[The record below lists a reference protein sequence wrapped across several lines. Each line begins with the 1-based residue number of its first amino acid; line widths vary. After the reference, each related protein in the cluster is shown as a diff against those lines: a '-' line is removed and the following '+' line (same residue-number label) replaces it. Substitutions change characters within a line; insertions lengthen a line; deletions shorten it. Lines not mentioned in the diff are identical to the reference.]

1 MNPSLKKFEAV
12 ATVVELRH
20 LAADQKRLEQLKSN
34 RLVLEHAELIVSVP
48 AALTDLEEKRVA
60 YEEAQEAKRK
70 LAAEAAKEGDAM
82 VADEKPPASKAT
94 PKKKAAKKKA
104 AKKTATRKSATGSN
118 R

>member
-1 MNPSLKKFEAV
+1 MNPSLKKYEAV

-20 LAADQKRLEQLKSN
+20 LAADMKRLEQLNTN
-34 RLVLEHAELIVSVP
+34 RLVVEHAELTLAVP

-70 LAAEAAKEGDAM
+70 LAAEAAKEGDSL
-82 VADEKPPASKAT
+82 VDDKPPAAKAT
-94 PKKKAAKKKA
+94 PKKKAAAKKKA
-104 AKKTATRKSATGSN
+104 TSRRKSATGSN